1 MAVKIAHL
9 ALGHYERKTATFA
22 HAKAGCPMMTNAI
35 LHAFQQARISGQ
47 KQIAVLV
54 DPDKTNPESAAT
66 LACRASK
73 AGIHYLMVGGSLVVD
88 GQFEQC
94 VEALQA
100 HSGLPIV
107 LFPGDTMQV
116 STSADGMLLLSLIS
130 GRNAELLIGRHVIAA
145 PALRRSG
152 LEILPTG
159 YILIDGGAPTSV
171 SYMSNTMPIPANKP
185 DIAQCTAM
193 AGEMLGLQVLYLDAG
208 SGARN
213 PVPLEMIRAVRKSV
227 QLPLIVGG
235 GLRSTEDVL
244 NAFDAGADIVVVGT
258 AIEREPDLLE
268 GIAEAVRR
276 RMVAG

>member
-1 MAVKIAHL
+1 
-9 ALGHYERKTATFA
+9 
-22 HAKAGCPMMTNAI
+22 MMTNSI
-35 LHAFQQARISGQ
+35 LHAFQQARLGGQ

-54 DPDKTNPESAAT
+54 DPDKTSPDLAAV
-66 LACRASK
+66 LARRASE
-73 AGIHYLMVGGSLVVD
+73 AGIQYLMVGGSLVVD
-88 GQFEQC
+88 GQFELC
-94 VEALQA
+94 VEALRA
-100 HSGLPIV
+100 HSDLPVI

-116 STSADGMLLLSLIS
+116 SAAANGMLLLSLIS

-159 YILIDGGAPTSV
+159 YMLIDGGAPTSV

-213 PVPLEMIRAVRKSV
+213 PVPARLIEAVRKSV
-227 QLPLIVGG
+227 RLPLMVGG
-235 GLRSTEDVL
+235 GLRNPESVL
-244 NAFDAGADIVVVGT
+244 SAFNAGADIVVVGT
-258 AIEREPDLLE
+258 AIEQEPGILE
-268 GIAEAVRR
+268 RMAEVVRR
-276 RMVAG
+276 T

>member
-1 MAVKIAHL
+1 
-9 ALGHYERKTATFA
+9 
-22 HAKAGCPMMTNAI
+22 MMTNSI
-35 LHAFQQARISGQ
+35 LHAFQQARLGGQ

-54 DPDKTNPESAAT
+54 DPDKTSPDSAAV
-66 LACRASK
+66 LARRASE

-88 GQFEQC
+88 GQFELC
-94 VEALQA
+94 VEALRA
-100 HSGLPIV
+100 HSDLPVI

-116 STSADGMLLLSLIS
+116 SAAANGMLLLSLIS

-159 YILIDGGAPTSV
+159 YMLIDGGAPTSV

-208 SGARN
+208 SGAQN
-213 PVPLEMIRAVRKSV
+213 PVPARLIEAVRKSV
-227 QLPLIVGG
+227 RLPLMVGG
-235 GLRSTEDVL
+235 GLRNPESVL
-244 NAFDAGADIVVVGT
+244 SAFNAGADIVVVGT
-258 AIEREPDLLE
+258 AIEQEPGLLE
-268 GIAEAVRR
+268 RMAEVVRR
-276 RMVAG
+276 T